1 MTWSGRATERVTFS
15 YRDVQLKS
23 IIVGQGLTCTSV
35 GADGVVWVFF
45 LSPII
50 SNFFFPLSGRRPDIN

>member
-1 MTWSGRATERVTFS
+1 MVGSGDGAGNFQLSGRPTEINNSRA
-15 YRDVQLKS
+15 RAN
-23 IIVGQGLTCTSV
+23 CTSV
-35 GADGVVWVFF
+35 GADGVVWAFF